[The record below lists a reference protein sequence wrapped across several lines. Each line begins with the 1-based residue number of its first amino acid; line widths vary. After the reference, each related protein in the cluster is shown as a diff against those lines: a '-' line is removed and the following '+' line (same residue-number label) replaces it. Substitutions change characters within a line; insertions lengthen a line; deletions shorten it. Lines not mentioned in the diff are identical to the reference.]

1 MLKDTETS
9 LIQLSNKSDNFQ
21 RCIEFMKEY
30 NLTQLPLGKHII
42 SDDVYVSVEEY
53 DTVESNEKKYESH
66 REYIDLQYVIHGTEL
81 IEVSDVTN
89 LRKATVYDKEK
100 DIIFYENT
108 IFENKVERVV
118 LKAGD
123 FVVLYPED
131 GHKPGIKFDNRQH
144 VKKAVFKIHL

>member
-42 SDDVYVSVEEY
+42 NDDVYVSVEEY

-66 REYIDLQYVIHGTEL
+66 REYIDLQYVIHGTEI

-108 IFENKVERVV
+108 IFENKVEIVV

-131 GHKPGIKFDNRQH
+131 GHKPGIKCDNRQH

>member
-30 NLTQLPLGKHII
+30 HLTQLPLGKHII

-66 REYIDLQYVIHGTEL
+66 REYIDLQYVINGTEI
-81 IEVSDVTN
+81 IEVSNVTN

>member
-66 REYIDLQYVIHGTEL
+66 IEYIDLQYVIHGTEI